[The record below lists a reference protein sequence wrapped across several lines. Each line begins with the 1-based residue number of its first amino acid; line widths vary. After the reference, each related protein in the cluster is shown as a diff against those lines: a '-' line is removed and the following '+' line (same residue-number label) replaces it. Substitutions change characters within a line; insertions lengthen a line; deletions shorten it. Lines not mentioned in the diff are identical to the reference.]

1 MTGMEE
7 ILKKVADK
15 EMSVEEAEKALRSG
29 SYADLGF
36 AKLDTGRS
44 TRSGFAEV
52 VFCEGKADEHL
63 VTIFKRLYEE
73 EGRVLGT
80 RASEKQYR
88 LVSGALGDVVTY
100 DPLSRILIAGPAD
113 IGETGKIVVCCGGTA
128 DVPIAEEAAGTARFF
143 GCKVEKMYDV
153 GVSGLHRLLSKL
165 DMFEGANCV
174 IAIAG
179 MEGALASV
187 VGGLVSVPVIA
198 VPTSVGYGANFE
210 GLSALLSMINS
221 CANGVAVVNINN
233 GYGAGFLATQINRL
247 AEKGKVLL

>member
-1 MTGMEE
+1 MTGIED
-7 ILKKVADK
+7 ILKKVESK
-15 EMSVEEAEKALRSG
+15 EMSVEDAEKALKSG

-44 TRSGFAEV
+44 TRSGCGEV
-52 VFCEGKADEHL
+52 VFCEGKADGHL
-63 VTIFKRLYEE
+63 VAIFKRLFEE

-80 RASEKQYR
+80 RASEAQYR
-88 LVSGALGDVVTY
+88 LVSDALGDRVTF
-100 DPLSRILIAGPAD
+100 DPVSRIIIAGSP
-113 IGETGKIVVCCGGTA
+113 ESEEKGKVVVCCGGTA
-128 DVPIAEEAAGTARFF
+128 DIPVAEEAVQTARFF

-187 VGGLVSVPVIA
+187 VGGLVAVPVIA
-198 VPTSVGYGANFE
+198 VPTSIGYGANFE

-233 GYGAGFLATQINRL
+233 GYGAGFLAAQINRL
-247 AEKGKVLL
+247 AVK

>member
-1 MTGMEE
+1 MTGTKE
-7 ILKKVADK
+7 ILEKVSNGQ
-15 EMSVEEAEKALRSG
+15 MSVEDAEKALKSG

-36 AKLDTGRS
+36 AKLDLGRS

-52 VFCEGKADEHL
+52 VFCEGKADDHL
-63 VTIFKRLYEE
+63 VAIFKRLYEE

-80 RASEKQYR
+80 RASEEQYR
-88 LVSGALGDVVTY
+88 LVGDALGNRVTY
-100 DPLSRILIAGPAD
+100 DPISRILIAGNPGSEE
-113 IGETGKIVVCCGGTA
+113 IGKIVVCCGGTA
-128 DVPIAEEAAGTARFF
+128 DVPVAEEAVETARFF

-153 GVSGLHRLLSKL
+153 GVSGLHRLLSKI

-187 VGGLVSVPVIA
+187 IGGLVSVPVIA

-233 GYGAGFLATQINRL
+233 GYGAGYLAAQINRL
-247 AEKGKVLL
+247 AVK